1 MTNIPAQNIRLLSK
15 TSLDN
20 LREWTSISL
29 ELQNFIPESPKI
41 EMQNTDIIFEAFEN
55 GASFSISRPITGH
68 INPEKYEIRDI
79 AMKSYIREDLLL
91 DLEGDLTTS
100 VADILGCGDLMRLT
114 FLSSSI
120 KICVDRIV

>member
-1 MTNIPAQNIRLLSK
+1 
-15 TSLDN
+15 
-20 LREWTSISL
+20 
-29 ELQNFIPESPKI
+29 
-41 EMQNTDIIFEAFEN
+41 MQNTDIIFEALDN
-55 GASFSISRPITGH
+55 GATFSISRPITGH

-79 AMKSYIREDLLL
+79 AMKSYIREDLSL
-91 DLEGDLTTS
+91 DFESDFTAS

>member
-15 TSLDN
+15 TNLEN
-20 LREWTSISL
+20 LRGWTSISL
-29 ELQNFIPESPKI
+29 ELQNFIHESPKI
-41 EMQNTDIIFEAFEN
+41 EMQNADIIFESFNN
-55 GASFSISRPITGH
+55 GASFSISRAITGH

-79 AMKSYIREDLLL
+79 SMKSYIREELLL
-91 DLEGDLTTS
+91 DLENDFS
-100 VADILGCGDLMRLT
+100 AVVADILGDGDLIRLT